1 MAVNNVNN
9 TYSSMSGDQLAD
21 ASRVVSKELDKD
33 AFLRLLL
40 AELANQDPLNPM
52 DDREFIAQMAQFS
65 TLEQMTNMTKALE
78 GMSSLQQYSTVSY
91 VGKVI
96 AFQHEDADGQK
107 KSAIAQVL
115 AVWFDPKNGV
125 MLETELYGDIPL
137 KEIEGVGL
145 PTAAAAS

>member
-107 KSAIAQVL
+107 KSSIAQVL

>member
-9 TYSSMSGDQLAD
+9 TYSAMSGEQLAD

-33 AFLRLLL
+33 AFLRLLI

-78 GMSSLQQYSTVSY
+78 GMSSMQQYSAVSY
-91 VGKVI
+91 VGKVV
-96 AFQHEDADGQK
+96 AFQYEDADGLKQ
-107 KSAIAQVL
+107 STIAQVL

-137 KEIEGVGL
+137 KEIEGVGI
-145 PTAAAAS
+145 PVAATS

>member
-33 AFLRLLL
+33 AFLRLLI

-78 GMSSLQQYSTVSY
+78 GMSSMQQYSAVSY
-91 VGKVI
+91 VGKVV
-96 AFQHEDADGQK
+96 AFQYEDADGLKQ
-107 KSAIAQVL
+107 STIAQVL
-115 AVWFDPKNGV
+115 AVWFDPKTGV

-137 KEIEGVGL
+137 KEIEGVGI
-145 PTAAAAS
+145 PVAATS

>member
-9 TYSSMSGDQLAD
+9 TYSAMSGEQLAD

-33 AFLRLLL
+33 AFLRLLI

-78 GMSSLQQYSTVSY
+78 GMSSMQQYSAVSY
-91 VGKVI
+91 VGKVV
-96 AFQHEDADGQK
+96 AFQYEDADGLKQ
-107 KSAIAQVL
+107 STIAQVL

-137 KEIEGVGL
+137 TEIEGVGI
-145 PTAAAAS
+145 PVAATS